1 MLKKFSFQNEGENL
15 EKETLADGVL
25 KDVVQFVVETAEEN
39 PVIVAKITP
48 NFIEV
53 ANGYR
58 VRLKPDYN
66 SQCSLSKGG
75 QGSLP

>member
-1 MLKKFSFQNEGENL
+1 MKKFSFQNEGENL
-15 EKETLADGVL
+15 EKENLADGVL
-25 KDVVQFVVETAEEN
+25 KDVVQIVVETAEKN
-39 PVIVAKITP
+39 PIAIAIFTP
-48 NFIEV
+48 NFIDV
-53 ANGYR
+53 AEGYR

>member
-1 MLKKFSFQNEGENL
+1 M
-15 EKETLADGVL
+15 EKETLSDGIL
-25 KDVVQFVVETAEEN
+25 KDITQIVVETAEEN
-39 PVIVAKITP
+39 PIAIATFTSDFIDVA
-48 NFIEV
+48 E
-53 ANGYR
+53 GYR